1 MIEQLIPFLIASIL
15 LTLSPGP
22 DIIYVLSQ
30 SLVAGYKK
38 GMIIAL
44 GLVSGIIIHTSL
56 VAFGVSVIIKNSES
70 LFWSIK
76 MAGALYLLYLAYKVF
91 TSSPQLFDQEK
102 VTKTTRKSLFSDFKT
117 GLIMNILNPKVTLFF
132 LAFFPGF
139 LWDTEKDF
147 MIQFYILGGLF
158 MLQAFVIFSLVAL
171 LSGQI
176 SKLLFKTSKSYSFL
190 KWFQIITFIAIAIL
204 ILV

>member
-1 MIEQLIPFLIASIL
+1 MLEQLIPFLMASIL

-30 SLVAGYKK
+30 SLVGGYKK
-38 GMIIAL
+38 GIIIAL

-56 VAFGVSVIIKNSES
+56 VAFGVSLIIKNSEP

-76 MAGALYLLYLAYKVF
+76 LAGALYLLYLAFKVY
-91 TSSPQLFDQEK
+91 TSPPQNFK
-102 VTKTTRKSLFSDFKT
+102 PSKAVTAKKSLFSDFKT
-117 GLIMNILNPKVTLFF
+117 GFIMNILNPKVTIFF

-139 LWDTEKDF
+139 LWDTQKDLMF
-147 MIQFYILGGLF
+147 QFYTLGGLF
-158 MLQAFVIFSLVAL
+158 MVQAFVIFSLVAI
-171 LSGQI
+171 LSDQLAR
-176 SKLLFKTSKSYSFL
+176 LLFKTSTSYSFL
-190 KWFQIITFIAIAIL
+190 KWFQIFTFIAIAIL

>member
-1 MIEQLIPFLIASIL
+1 MLEQLIPFFIASIL

-30 SLVAGYKK
+30 SLVGGYKK
-38 GMIIAL
+38 GMIIAS

-56 VAFGVSVIIKNSES
+56 VAFGVSIIIKNSEL

-76 MAGALYLLYLAYKVF
+76 IAGALYLLYLAYKVF
-91 TSSPQLFDQEK
+91 SSPPQNFTQD
-102 VTKTTRKSLFSDFKT
+102 KTVLSKSSVFSDFKT
-117 GLIMNILNPKVTLFF
+117 GFIMNILNPKVTIFF

-139 LWDTEKDF
+139 LWDTEKDL
-147 MIQFYILGGLF
+147 MMQFYVLGSLF

-171 LSGQI
+171 LSDRL
-176 SKLLFKTSKSYSFL
+176 SKILFKTSRSYSFL
-190 KWFQIITFIAIAIL
+190 KWFQIFTFVGIALL
-204 ILV
+204 ILL

>member
-30 SLVAGYKK
+30 SLVGGYKK

-56 VAFGVSVIIKNSES
+56 VAFGVSLIIKNSEP

-76 MAGALYLLYLAYKVF
+76 IAGALYLLYLAYKVY
-91 TSSPQLFDQEK
+91 SSPPQSFHQEK
-102 VTKTTRKSLFSDFKT
+102 VTETTKNSFFSDFKT
-117 GLIMNILNPKVTLFF
+117 GFIMNILNPKVTIFF

-139 LWDTEKDF
+139 LWDTEKDL
-147 MIQFYILGGLF
+147 MMQFYVLGGLF
-158 MLQAFVIFSLVAL
+158 MLQAFVIFSLVAI
-171 LSGQI
+171 LSDQL
-176 SKLLFKTSKSYSFL
+176 SKQLFKTSRSYVFL
-190 KWFQIITFIAIAIL
+190 KWFQIFTFIAIAIL

>member
-1 MIEQLIPFLIASIL
+1 MSEQLIPFLVASIL

-30 SLVAGYKK
+30 SLAGGYKK
-38 GMIIAL
+38 GMTIAL

-56 VAFGVSVIIKNSES
+56 VAFGVSIIIKNSEP

-76 MAGALYLLYLAYKVF
+76 IAGALYLLYLAYKVY
-91 TSSPQLFDQEK
+91 SSPPQHFIQD
-102 VTKTTRKSLFSDFKT
+102 KTVVSKTSIFSDFKT
-117 GLIMNILNPKVTLFF
+117 GFIMNILNPKVTIFF

-139 LWDTEKDF
+139 LWDTENNL
-147 MIQFYILGGLF
+147 MMQFYILGGMF
-158 MLQAFVIFSLVAL
+158 MLQAFVIFSLVAV
-171 LSGQI
+171 LSDQL

-190 KWFQIITFIAIAIL
+190 KWFQIFTFVAIAIL
-204 ILV
+204 ILL

>member
-1 MIEQLIPFLIASIL
+1 MLEQLIPFLLASIL

-30 SLVAGYKK
+30 SMVRGYKT
-38 GMIIAL
+38 GIVIAL

-56 VAFGVSVIIKNSES
+56 VAFGVSIVIKNSTS

-76 MAGALYLLYLAYKVF
+76 IAGALYLLYLAYKVYI
-91 TSSPQLFDQEK
+91 SPSPSFQQNQSQVKANSAL
-102 VTKTTRKSLFSDFKT
+102 SDFKT
-117 GLIMNILNPKVTLFF
+117 GFIMNILNPKVTIFF

-139 LWDTEKDF
+139 LWDTHKDL
-147 MIQFYILGGLF
+147 MMQFYVLGGVF
-158 MLQAFVIFSLVAL
+158 MLQAFVIFSIVAL
-171 LSGQI
+171 LSSQL
-176 SKLLFKTSKSYSFL
+176 STLLFKTSRSFSFL
-190 KWFQIITFIAIAIL
+190 KWFQIFTFILIAIL

>member
-1 MIEQLIPFLIASIL
+1 MLEQLIPFLIASIL

-30 SLVAGYKK
+30 SLVGGYKK

-56 VAFGVSVIIKNSES
+56 VAFGVSLIIKNSEP

-76 MAGALYLLYLAYKVF
+76 IAGALYLLYLAYKVY
-91 TSSPQLFDQEK
+91 SSPPQNFTQD
-102 VTKTTRKSLFSDFKT
+102 KTVVSKKSVFSDFKT
-117 GLIMNILNPKVTLFF
+117 GFIMNILNPKVTIFF

-139 LWDTEKDF
+139 LWDTEKDL
-147 MIQFYILGGLF
+147 MMQFYVLGGLF
-158 MLQAFVIFSLVAL
+158 MFQAFVIFSLVAI
-171 LSGQI
+171 LSGQL
-176 SKLLFKTSKSYSFL
+176 SKILFKSSLSYSFL
-190 KWFQIITFIAIAIL
+190 KWFQIFTFVAIAIL
-204 ILV
+204 ILL

>member
-1 MIEQLIPFLIASIL
+1 MLEQIIPFLIASVL

-30 SLVAGYKK
+30 SLVGGYKR
-38 GMIIAL
+38 GIVIAL

-56 VAFGVSVIIKNSES
+56 VAFGVSLLIKNSEI

-76 MAGALYLLYLAYKVF
+76 IAGALYLLYLAYKVYQ
-91 TSSPQLFDQEK
+91 SPVQKFAKSE
-102 VTKTTRKSLFSDFKT
+102 TTGARVSFLSDYKT
-117 GLIMNILNPKVTLFF
+117 GFIMNILNPKVTIFF

-139 LWDTEKDF
+139 LWDTENDL

-158 MLQAFVIFSLVAL
+158 MIQAFVIFSLVAV
-171 LSGQI
+171 LSDQV
-176 SKLLFKTSKSYSFL
+176 SKLLFTSSTSYVFL
-190 KWFQIITFIAIAIL
+190 KWFQILTFIGIAIL
-204 ILV
+204 ILL